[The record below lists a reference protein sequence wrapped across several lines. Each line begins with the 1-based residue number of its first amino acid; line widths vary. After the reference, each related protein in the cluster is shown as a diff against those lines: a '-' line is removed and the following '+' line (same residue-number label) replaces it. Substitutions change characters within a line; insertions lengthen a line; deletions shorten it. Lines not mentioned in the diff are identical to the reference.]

1 MNSSYKNSLN
11 YSDIFKTICFIH
23 NPKQI
28 VEIGILDGYS
38 LKAIAETLPLSN
50 IQAFDIFEDFNGN
63 GSKRDIVEKFKSYN
77 NVKINYGDFYKIH
90 FPHHSIDLLHI
101 DIANNGDV
109 YEFVFENYIKY
120 MKPGGIILLEGGSKE
135 RDQVEWM
142 KKYNKTK
149 IYPVIEKFKS
159 KYSIYNLDKFPSLT
173 IVKIPKLFSF

>member
-1 MNSSYKNSLN
+1 MIMKSSYKNSLD
-11 YSDIFKTICFIH
+11 YSDIFKTICFIN

-38 LKAIAETLPLSN
+38 LKAMAETLPWSN

-63 GSKRDIVEKFKSYN
+63 GSKRDIVEKFKDYN
-77 NVKINYGDFYKIH
+77 NVSIEYGNFYKIN
-90 FPHHSIDLLHI
+90 FPHNTIDLLHI

-120 MKPGGIILLEGGSKE
+120 MKSGGIILLEGGAKE

-142 KKYNKTK
+142 EKYNKTK
-149 IYPVIEKFKS
+149 IQPIINKYQDQ
-159 KYSIYNLDKFPSLT
+159 YSIYTLDKFPSLT
-173 IVKIPKLFSF
+173 IVKIP